1 MKANKYFFLIL
12 VLPIMLVNKTSYA
25 SKEESSSATISSIY
39 EDSNQI
45 FSSDDSLDNNLKE
58 RERLESYIEEIKN
71 STNYIDS
78 SEEIKTLYDNAIE
91 FNSRALDKDK
101 IDWITFSYD
110 NLKKDIEII
119 ENLANEDYLDKEN
132 INQNS
137 TFFNN
142 PSYKIAYLKL
152 DEEKREVLDSYKK
165 DGDDKEALSISA
177 LSDSDEI
184 HVLVLYSDW
193 MYPFMDDEDSDGI
206 ISDSKI
212 LIDALE
218 EDKALIETFKNT
230 KFEER
235 DELIREIIDNHE
247 DDANEL
253 DLNKNLENTDETNAI
268 DEDQNDDG
276 SLVEDLNDSVFDQD
290 SDTSQ
295 SPDSE
300 ELDSDKI
307 SKYKYQSMFY
317 IKNRT
322 RKYYEDLSDE
332 QRDEL
337 DSMNTDNDG
346 VLSIEELEA
355 SPYYTLPIAKGI
367 DWLYP
372 FMYDKN
378 EDGVIDES
386 DRNKISPAN
395 ESDSKEPQIISTNDK
410 EFAGKDNNQTKPY
423 KSIFYLTEKTR
434 AAYENLPDDKKQI
447 LDQINT
453 DGKYPLT
460 LEEVEASGLFQIPV
474 KSSDWIYPF
483 MIDKNGNGEVGE
495 SYDYF
500 KNSEYNQSSN
510 PSTKSVDNSVYASS
524 YHPLTYTYPTSSS
537 NNRISHTNVK
547 TGIKGLGSIVI
558 ILIIASI
565 GYYLI
570 KKNSKE
576 NNKLH

>member
-1 MKANKYFFLIL
+1 MH
-12 VLPIMLVNKTSYA
+12 
-25 SKEESSSATISSIY
+25 
-39 EDSNQI
+39 
-45 FSSDDSLDNNLKE
+45 SSDDSLDSNLKE
-58 RERLESYIEEIKN
+58 RESLENYIEKIKN
-71 STNYIDS
+71 SKDYIDS
-78 SEEIKTLYDNAIE
+78 SEEIKLLYDNAIE
-91 FNSRALDKDK
+91 FNSRALDKDRMN
-101 IDWITFSYD
+101 WITFSND
-110 NLKKDIEII
+110 NLKEDLEVIKK
-119 ENLANEDYLDKEN
+119 LANEDYLDKEN

-152 DEEKREVLDSYKK
+152 DDEKREVLDSYKK
-165 DGDDKEALSISA
+165 DGDNTDALSFSA
-177 LSDSDEI
+177 LTHSDEMYA
-184 HVLVLYSDW
+184 LVLYSDW
-193 MYPFMDDEDSDGI
+193 MYPFMDDEDSDGLI
-206 ISDSKI
+206 AESKI
-212 LIDALE
+212 LIDALD

-235 DELIREIIDNHE
+235 DELIRDIINNRE

-253 DLNKNLENTDETNAI
+253 DINNNLENTDETNTI

-276 SLVEDLNDSVFDQD
+276 SLIENLNDSVYDQD

-295 SPDSE
+295 NPDSE

-355 SPYYTLPIAKGI
+355 SPYYTLPITNGI

-378 EDGVIDES
+378 EDGVINES
-386 DRNKISPAN
+386 DRNKIFSSN
-395 ESDSKEPQIISTNDK
+395 ETDSNEPQTISTNDK
-410 EFAGKDNNQTKPY
+410 EFSGKDNNQTKPY
-423 KSIFYLTEKTR
+423 NSIFYITEKTR

-500 KNSEYNQSSN
+500 KNSEYTQSSN
-510 PSTKSVDNSVYASS
+510 LSTKSVDNSVYASS

-565 GYYLI
+565 GYYLS
-570 KKNSKE
+570 KKNDKE
-576 NNKLH
+576 NNKLR

>member
-1 MKANKYFFLIL
+1 MKANKYFFLML
-12 VLPIMLVNKTSYA
+12 VLPVMLVNKTSYS
-25 SKEESSSATISSIY
+25 SKEEPSSATISSIN
-39 EDSNQI
+39 EGGNQI
-45 FSSDDSLDNNLKE
+45 LSSDDSLDNNLKE
-58 RERLESYIEEIKN
+58 RENLENYIEKIKN
-71 STNYIDS
+71 SKDYIDS
-78 SEEIKTLYDNAIE
+78 SEEIKILYDNVIE
-91 FNSRALDKDK
+91 FNSRALDKNDL
-101 IDWITFSYD
+101 DWISYS
-110 NLKKDIEII
+110 NTNIKKDIKII
-119 ENLANEDYLDKEN
+119 EKLANEDYLDKEN

-152 DEEKREVLDSYKK
+152 DDEKREVLDSYKK

-177 LSDSDEI
+177 LSDSDEM

-193 MYPFMDDEDSDGI
+193 MYPFMDDEDSDGV

-212 LIDALE
+212 LMDALD
-218 EDKALIETFKNT
+218 EDKGLIETFKNT

-235 DELIREIIDNHE
+235 GELIKDIINKHD

-253 DLNKNLENTDETNAI
+253 DINNNLENTDETNTI

-276 SLVEDLNDSVFDQD
+276 SLIEDLNDSVYDQD
-290 SDTSQ
+290 PDTSQ
-295 SPDSE
+295 NPDSE
-300 ELDSDKI
+300 ESDSDKI

-322 RKYYEDLSDE
+322 QKYYDDLSDE

-355 SPYYTLPIAKGI
+355 SPYYTLPITNGI

-386 DRNKISPAN
+386 DRNKIFSAN
-395 ESDSKEPQIISTNDK
+395 ETDSNEPQIISTNDK
-410 EFAGKDNNQTKPY
+410 EFAGKNNNQTKPY
-423 KSIFYLTEKTR
+423 NSIFYLTEKTR
-434 AAYENLPDDKKQI
+434 AAYENLPKDKKQI

-500 KNSEYNQSSN
+500 KNSEYTQNSN

-524 YHPLTYTYPTSSS
+524 YQPLTYTYPTSSS

-565 GYYLI
+565 CYYLI
-570 KKNSKE
+570 KKNGKE

>member
-12 VLPIMLVNKTSYA
+12 VLPIILVNKTSYA
-25 SKEESSSATISSIY
+25 SKEEPSSVTINSIN
-39 EDSNQI
+39 EDNDQMH
-45 FSSDDSLDNNLKE
+45 SSDDSLDNNLKK
-58 RERLESYIEEIKN
+58 RENLENYIDEIKN
-71 STNYIDS
+71 SKKYIDS
-78 SEEIKTLYDNAIE
+78 SEEIKLLYDNVIE
-91 FNSRALDKDK
+91 FNSRALDKNDL
-101 IDWITFSYD
+101 DWISYSYT
-110 NLKKDIEII
+110 NIKKDIEII
-119 ENLANEDYLDKEN
+119 EKLANEDYLDKEN

-142 PSYKIAYLKL
+142 PLFKVSYLKL
-152 DEEKREVLDSYKK
+152 DDKKREVLDSYKK

-177 LSDSDEI
+177 LSDSDEM
-184 HVLVLYSDW
+184 HALVLYSDW
-193 MYPFMDDEDSDGI
+193 MYPFMDDEDNDGLI
-206 ISDSKI
+206 AESKI
-212 LIDALE
+212 LIDALD
-218 EDKALIETFKNT
+218 EDKGLIETFKNT
-230 KFEER
+230 TFEER
-235 DELIREIIDNHE
+235 DELIRDIINNHD

-253 DLNKNLENTDETNAI
+253 DINNNLENTDETNTI

-276 SLVEDLNDSVFDQD
+276 SLIEDLNDSVYDQD

-307 SKYKYQSMFY
+307 SKYKYPSMFY

-322 RKYYEDLSDE
+322 QKYYEDLSDE

-355 SPYYTLPIAKGI
+355 SPYYTLPITKGI

-386 DRNKISPAN
+386 DRNIIFSVN
-395 ESDSKEPQIISTNDK
+395 ETDSNEPQIISTNNK
-410 EFAGKDNNQTKPY
+410 EFSGKDNNQTKPY
-423 KSIFYLTEKTR
+423 NSIFYITEKTR

-500 KNSEYNQSSN
+500 KNSEYTQSSN

-537 NNRISHTNVK
+537 NNKISHTNVK
-547 TGIKGLGSIVI
+547 TGIKGLGSIII

-570 KKNSKE
+570 KKNGKE

>member
-25 SKEESSSATISSIY
+25 SKEESSSATISSIN

-45 FSSDDSLDNNLKE
+45 FSSDDSLDNNLRE
-58 RERLESYIEEIKN
+58 RESLENYIEEIKN
-71 STNYIDS
+71 SKNYIDS
-78 SEEIKTLYDNAIE
+78 SEKIKTLYDNAIE
-91 FNSRALDKDK
+91 FNSRALDKNDL
-101 IDWITFSYD
+101 DWISFS
-110 NLKKDIEII
+110 NTNIKKDIEII
-119 ENLANEDYLDKEN
+119 EKLANGDYLDKEN
-132 INQNS
+132 INKNS

-142 PSYKIAYLKL
+142 PSYKISYLKL
-152 DEEKREVLDSYKK
+152 DDEKREVLDGYKK

-177 LSDSDEI
+177 LSDSDEMYA
-184 HVLVLYSDW
+184 LVLYSDW
-193 MYPFMDDEDSDGI
+193 MYPFMDDEDSDGLI
-206 ISDSKI
+206 AESKI
-212 LIDALE
+212 LIDALD
-218 EDKALIETFKNT
+218 EDKGLIETFKNT

-235 DELIREIIDNHE
+235 DELIRDIINNHD

-253 DLNKNLENTDETNAI
+253 DINNNLENTDETNTI

-276 SLVEDLNDSVFDQD
+276 SLIEDLNDSVYDQD

-295 SPDSE
+295 STDSE

-322 RKYYEDLSDE
+322 QKYYEDLSDE

-355 SPYYTLPIAKGI
+355 SPYYTLPIINGI

-386 DRNKISPAN
+386 DRNKIFSAN
-395 ESDSKEPQIISTNDK
+395 ETDSNEPQISSTNDK
-410 EFAGKDNNQTKPY
+410 EFSGKDNNQTKPY
-423 KSIFYLTEKTR
+423 NSIFYITEKTR

-500 KNSEYNQSSN
+500 KNSEYTQSSN

-524 YHPLTYTYPTSSS
+524 YNPRTYTYPTSSS

-570 KKNSKE
+570 KKNDKE